1 MQRTSIFESIMYD
14 RVILGRAS
22 VFGCID
28 FRLEDPLGQVE
39 VTQNFRVKKKSIS
52 SQMIPIFSKIFMNDL
67 GKKT

>member
-1 MQRTSIFESIMYD
+1 MSD

-28 FRLEDPLGQVE
+28 FRLEDALGQVE
-39 VTQNFRVKKKSIS
+39 VTQNFLIEKNSIS
-52 SQMIPIFSKIFMNDL
+52 LNMIPKNFKIFMNDL